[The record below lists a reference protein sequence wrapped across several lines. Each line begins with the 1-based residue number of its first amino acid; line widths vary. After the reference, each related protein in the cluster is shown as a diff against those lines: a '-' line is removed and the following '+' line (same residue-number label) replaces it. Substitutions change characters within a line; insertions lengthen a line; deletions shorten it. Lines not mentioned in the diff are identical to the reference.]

1 MATNVDLAAI
11 GRLLATPARAAMIDA
26 LFDGQA
32 WSVRKL
38 AAAARVSPSTACEHL
53 QRLRQAGLVVAAR
66 KGRYQLYR
74 LKNDEVAD
82 ALELLGTLAPPLPPR
97 GLADSARNE
106 ALHAARTCYDHL
118 AGRLGVA
125 ITDALVGRGYLSA
138 ADRGFMPTRAGDRAF
153 AAVGIDTESLHRDRR
168 PVARACLDWSERRP
182 HLAGALGAALLA
194 RLESAHGIERLPR
207 SRVVRLRPP
216 GRALLSEMGVGPAV
230 GS

>member
-11 GRLLATPARAAMIDA
+11 GRLLAAPARSAMLDA
-26 LFDGQA
+26 LFDGRP
-32 WSVRKL
+32 WSVREL

-66 KGRYQLYR
+66 EGRYQLYR

-125 ITDALVGRGYLSA
+125 ITDALVERRYLSA
-138 ADRGFMPTRAGDRAF
+138 ADRGFMPTRAGDRGF
-153 AAVGIDTESLHRDRR
+153 AAVGIDTESLRRARR

-194 RLESAHGIERLPR
+194 RLESAHGIERLAR

-216 GRALLSEMGVGPAV
+216 GRALLSELGVGSAV